1 MELYMKSITKIV
13 LTGGPCSGKSTF
25 IDMATDIFSKKGYR
39 VFVDHESA
47 TDLITGGISPA
58 TMGMYNF
65 QKYCIELQKKKEEL
79 FCMAADE
86 INAEKVLIFY
96 DRGILDDKGYV
107 TPEEFTE
114 ILQSLDI
121 DESTLCDRYD
131 MVLHLTTTAMN
142 NTQFYTFVNNAA
154 RYEGID
160 EARKIDKTILDSWAV
175 HPNRVVIKDEES
187 FDTKIQNAIKAVGEY
202 IVRKH

>member
-1 MELYMKSITKIV
+1 MKSITKIV

-96 DRGILDDKGYV
+96 DRGILDDKGYL

-121 DESTLCDRYD
+121 VNLMRQVRYGAAFDDNGYEQHTVLYLCKQCR
-131 MVLHLTTTAMN
+131 
-142 NTQFYTFVNNAA
+142 Q
-154 RYEGID
+154 I
-160 EARKIDKTILDSWAV
+160 
-175 HPNRVVIKDEES
+175 
-187 FDTKIQNAIKAVGEY
+187 
-202 IVRKH
+202 

>member
-154 RYEGID
+154 RYEGIE